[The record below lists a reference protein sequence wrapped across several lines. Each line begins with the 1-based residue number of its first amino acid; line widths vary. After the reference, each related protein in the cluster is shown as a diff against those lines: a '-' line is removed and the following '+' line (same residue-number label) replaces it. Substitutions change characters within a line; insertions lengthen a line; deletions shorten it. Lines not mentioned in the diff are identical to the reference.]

1 MCVSVSICAV
11 VGLLWGPSLQAQNL
25 SPSHPV
31 SQPLKTID
39 LLARGLEVVVP
50 MASEGQLS
58 LGVVLTQ
65 VFQEFYWRNPTWN
78 RERAGAGILCLLKQT
93 YLFLWMHWAFVS
105 AQAFPIS
112 MHGLLIAMTFL
123 VAELRL

>member
-1 MCVSVSICAV
+1 
-11 VGLLWGPSLQAQNL
+11 
-25 SPSHPV
+25 
-31 SQPLKTID
+31 
-39 LLARGLEVVVP
+39 

-65 VFQEFYWRNPTWN
+65 VFQGFYLRNPMWN

-93 YLFLWMHWAFVS
+93 YLFLWMHWVFVS
-105 AQAFPIS
+105 AQAFPMS